1 MIAQSSH
8 PRYRRI
14 VETIGG
20 KQWLSNPR
28 LKRRA
33 LIIED
38 EDVKRCIECESV
50 FTGEDT
56 KSFYSGD
63 FSTRSA
69 KCSPVIKKISPRIKL
84 QMMFAKRAREKAIEA
99 EQQEEPSKNEDKSL
113 MERVTFK
120 FE

>member
-1 MIAQSSH
+1 M
-8 PRYRRI
+8 
-14 VETIGG
+14 
-20 KQWLSNPR
+20 
-28 LKRRA
+28 
-33 LIIED
+33 
-38 EDVKRCIECESV
+38 RCIESESI

-56 KSFYSGD
+56 KSVYSGD
-63 FSTRSA
+63 ISTGSA

-120 FE
+120 FEWFSLILKFL